1 MLAEKQVCGLHP
13 HDGQDLLLELE
24 GIRAHMDEI
33 EGEHAAKAGQLL
45 QLVV

>member
-13 HDGQDLLLELE
+13 HDGQNLLLELD
-24 GIRAHMDEI
+24 GIRARVDEI
-33 EGEHAAKAGQLL
+33 EGERAAKAGQLL